1 MRLGLSAQA
10 IFRICT
16 ISPGFHRP
24 SKGCNWADV
33 GGLGLQDGTLG
44 GGGLWGVR
52 DFLLLG
58 CYGILVF
65 NYSSAILAEGLGRV

>member
-44 GGGLWGVR
+44 GGGTLGSSGFLATGMLWDPGVQ
-52 DFLLLG
+52 L
-58 CYGILVF
+58 
-65 NYSSAILAEGLGRV
+65 